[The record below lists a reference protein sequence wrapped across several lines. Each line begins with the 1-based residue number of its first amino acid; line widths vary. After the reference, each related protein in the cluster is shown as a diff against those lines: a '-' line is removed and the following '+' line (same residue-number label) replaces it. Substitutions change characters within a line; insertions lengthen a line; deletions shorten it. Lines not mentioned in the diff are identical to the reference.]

1 MGNWLNCLLKIH
13 CLSNEPRSL
22 KKLLS
27 EKQTKPLN
35 KLPLLAKQLKNL
47 LLPPVKLE
55 LKLNLL
61 KLQPHLLDKVQNK
74 MLLLLLKLVLLLP
87 NLVKTQNKLV
97 LPPLLPVKLL
107 NKLVKLPPKLVKP
120 PLPNVKL
127 HNKPVL
133 LLLLLVKL
141 LNKLV
146 LKLVLL
152 VLLQNKLVL
161 LLNKPKLLLML
172 LLMKLLNDYKKLK
185 LTLLKL
191 NPNLESAL
199 DLFGG
204 LTENCMN
211 KRNTCLSAEVE
222 LQKNK
227 FSSLPP
233 KK

>member
-74 MLLLLLKLVLLLP
+74 MLLLLLKLVLLPP

-107 NKLVKLPPKLVKP
+107 NKLVKLPPKLV
-120 PLPNVKL
+120 NKL
-127 HNKPVL
+127 NKLVL

-146 LKLVLL
+146 LKPVLL

-161 LLNKPKLLLML
+161 LLNKPKL